1 MTNRK
6 VKSVGKSETIF
17 GITYMKA
24 ISGSATRCIL
34 KHEYEAELK
43 KIKTKNYYESKRNNN
58 ANREKSWQ
66 L

>member
-24 ISGSATRCIL
+24 VSGNATLCIL
-34 KHEYEAELK
+34 KHEYEGELK
-43 KIKTKNYYESKRNNN
+43 KIKTKNYYYYESRKNNH
-58 ANREKSWQ
+58 ANR
-66 L
+66 